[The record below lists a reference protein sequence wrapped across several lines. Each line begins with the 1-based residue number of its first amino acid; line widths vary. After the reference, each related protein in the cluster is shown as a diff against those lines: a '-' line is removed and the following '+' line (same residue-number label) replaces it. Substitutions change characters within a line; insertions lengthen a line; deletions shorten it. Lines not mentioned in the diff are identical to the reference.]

1 MPSTRLTRRRV
12 DALKPRKQT
21 HDVRDPGLKGFGVRI
36 LPSGDKRYFLHSQ
49 SEGKRIWHTI
59 GDAGAITLDDGR
71 SRARAL
77 LAARQNGNPDNPD
90 SCDSIPFETVA
101 DEVFGRYGRHWKPR
115 TLMVESGA
123 GAPALGSGGTTPF
136 VGDAVAPKGIPSL
149 SFRSSVRLPWPRFQ
163 AEKANRRGQLF
174 FHGTTAP
181 CRARRLIKP
190 DVRISRIRLSDEI
203 MYSPTEGHVSSTQ
216 GG

>member
-1 MPSTRLTRRRV
+1 MPSTRLTQRRV
-12 DALKPRKQT
+12 DALKPRKQS

-77 LAARQNGNPDNPD
+77 LAARQNGNSDNPD

-115 TLMVESGA
+115 TLAVNFGYYRKQILSWFRANRFPTSRAMTSCNGMPRFMQRRLPPT
-123 GAPALGSGGTTPF
+123 APHRS
-136 VGDAVAPKGIPSL
+136 SL
-149 SFRSSVRLPWPRFQ
+149 SYSNRLKPMAATPKVPIHAPESSATGGVVASGSFQ
-163 AEKANRRGQLF
+163 PGKYAA
-174 FHGTTAP
+174 
-181 CRARRLIKP
+181 
-190 DVRISRIRLSDEI
+190 
-203 MYSPTEGHVSSTQ
+203 
-216 GG
+216 